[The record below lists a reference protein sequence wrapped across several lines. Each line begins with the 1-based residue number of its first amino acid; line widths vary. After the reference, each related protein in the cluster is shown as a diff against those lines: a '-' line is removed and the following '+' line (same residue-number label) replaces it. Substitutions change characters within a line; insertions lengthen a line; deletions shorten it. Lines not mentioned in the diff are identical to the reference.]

1 MSVTTSWLA
10 GPSRVRRPVRRPA
23 SVPAP
28 TAPTGTWQRRLL
40 DDLLLFL
47 LVLALG
53 MVVAVLT
60 VLL

>member
-1 MSVTTSWLA
+1 VSTSPETLHVTLRSA
-10 GPSRVRRPVRRPA
+10 SGRSPGAPSD
-23 SVPAP
+23 
-28 TAPTGTWQRRLL
+28 TTWRRRLL